1 MSDSPYPW
9 HRQAWQ
15 TLEHAI
21 NQERLPHALLLY
33 GPPGSGVGRFMDLLL
48 QRVLGTDRAGHVDA
62 ARQHLLAVGNHP
74 DLTHLRPEKEGGVI
88 TVAQVRQLIDFL
100 QLSSAV
106 GGRRVA
112 CIRPAEAM
120 NRNACN
126 SLLKLLEE
134 PPGPVLLLLAACRPF
149 LLPATVLSR
158 LVRVDLRARDTG
170 SVAAWLGTDGAA
182 GAGLARL
189 WGVGPLQLAG
199 LSDARGRELSTTVLE
214 GLCTTRHLPVP
225 VLAEQWQALGTER
238 VLQWLLVWSRMLVRD
253 QLCGCTTA
261 PQALQQA
268 TSGLQLLSL
277 VQLHDTVE
285 HSLGRISAVGSS
297 ERNLLEEVLLTW
309 YDLSQASPAEV

>member
-21 NQERLPHALLLY
+21 EQDRLPHALLLY
-33 GPPGSGVGRFMDLLL
+33 GPPGSGVGHCMDLLL
-48 QRVLGTDRAGHVDA
+48 QRVLGTDRAGHADA
-62 ARQHLLAVGNHP
+62 AQRHLLAVGNHP
-74 DLTHLRPEKEGGVI
+74 DLTWLRPEKEGGVI

-100 QLSSAV
+100 HLSSKV

-126 SLLKLLEE
+126 SLLKILEE

-158 LVRVDLRARDTG
+158 LVRIDLEARDMD
-170 SVAAWLGTDGAA
+170 SVRAWLGTDGAA

-199 LSDARGRELSTTVLE
+199 LSDARACALSTTVLE
-214 GLCTTRHLPVP
+214 GLCAARRTPVP

-253 QLCGCTTA
+253 QLCGGTTA
-261 PQALQQA
+261 PQVLRQA
-268 TSGLQLLSL
+268 ASGLRLSSL
-277 VQLHDTVE
+277 VQLYDTVE
-285 HSLGRISAVGSS
+285 HNLGRIAAIGSS

-309 YDLSQASPAEV
+309 YDLLQASPV